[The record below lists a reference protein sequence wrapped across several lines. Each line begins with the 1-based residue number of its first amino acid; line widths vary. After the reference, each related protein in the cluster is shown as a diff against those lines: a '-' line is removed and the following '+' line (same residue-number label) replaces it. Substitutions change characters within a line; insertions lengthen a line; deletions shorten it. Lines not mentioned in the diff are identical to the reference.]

1 MPMHEV
7 LPHVFVGG
15 ITDTEPARLEEQD
28 IKSVLTVMDISIPR
42 RAPDVS
48 YHWVKMY
55 DMPGENIKKEFPTFI
70 NLISEAI
77 FQGNILVHCQVGM
90 SRSVTAIIS
99 YMIAVLGFT
108 VEESLKIIR
117 EKRPWACPNDGFM
130 DQLLELQHSTV
141 SGKLNCDVYQKTADF
156 HHNLIKERQ
165 KSNLASSATA
175 EATLQMKI
183 NEKVLSRVNDSNVQ
197 QDQLAIDEQCFK
209 CKKCRK
215 ILFSSKDLEAH
226 QKGRSIAAVYGAK
239 GVDASTKECTSFFL
253 NSDLDWL
260 PKSEGAIKGKINCD
274 KCAAKIGHFSW
285 TATQCS
291 CGTWV
296 TPAFQIHKSRVD
308 KVVQHMAK
316 T

>member
-7 LPHVFVGG
+7 LPKVFVGG
-15 ITDTEPARLEEQD
+15 ISDTEPAKLKEQD
-28 IKSVLTVMDISIPR
+28 IRTVLTVMDIPISKR
-42 RAPDVS
+42 VPDVS
-48 YHWVKMY
+48 YHWVKMF

-70 NLISEAI
+70 DLISEFI

-90 SRSVTAIIS
+90 SRSVSAIIS

-108 VEESLKIIR
+108 LEESLKIIR

-130 DQLLELQHSTV
+130 DQLLELQDSIV
-141 SGKLNCDVYQKTADF
+141 SGKWNCEKYQKTAEF
-156 HHNLIKERQ
+156 HHKLIKERQ
-165 KSNLASSATA
+165 MSNLTSFATA
-175 EATLQMKI
+175 EAALKLKI
-183 NEKVLSRVNDSNVQ
+183 NEKLLSRGHDSNVQ
-197 QDQLAIDEQCFK
+197 KDQLATNDLCFK

-260 PKSEGAIKGKINCD
+260 PKSEGTIRGKISCD

-308 KVVQHMAK
+308 KVA
-316 T
+316 